1 MQVAS
6 RHLLVPL
13 HADVEMQVK
22 LLDQRLF
29 WGGYRSRY
37 LLSEDE

>member
-6 RHLLVPL
+6 RHLLVLL

-37 LLSEDE
+37 LSEDE